1 MNKPLTPLGI
11 RLASEDMRAALAKA
25 AEDDGRSMNSLIV
38 KILGDWLKRKGY
50 LK

>member
-11 RLASEDMRAALAKA
+11 RPTPDLRAALAKA
-25 AEDDGRSMNSLIV
+25 AEDDGRSMNSMII
-38 KILGDWLKRKGY
+38 KILTDWAKRKGY